1 MSSVDSKDSRKW
13 INFFVVLIAVLTGY
27 VTITFVEQLSEWFD
41 LEAKLAHFQLLKQV
55 FGVAL
60 GGLTFVFIKKNEKAV
75 GHMNEVMAELKK
87 VVWPEKNL
95 VLRLT
100 VGIIVAVSIVSS
112 IFVASDYL
120 FQQLL
125 EMIY

>member
-13 INFFVVLIAVLTGY
+13 INFFVVLVAVLTGY
-27 VTITFVEQLSEWFD
+27 VTITFIEQLSEWFD
-41 LEAKLAHFQLLKQV
+41 LEAKLAYYQLLKQV

-60 GGLTFVFIKKNEKAV
+60 GALTFVIIKKNEKAV